1 MNISSLSLPPA
12 GSLRRAGLEIAAASF
27 LVLFQELA
35 LIRWLPVQVRVIAYF
50 PNLILI
56 SSFLGLGIGALRGR
70 KKSILWLWP
79 LSLAVV
85 VAVALGLSK
94 IAFTADS
101 VSEHLWLLYYDL
113 GPEAIVIDGVRLP
126 IILLFVLS
134 ACTFVPL
141 GQFVGERLDRFRRES
156 SSLWG
161 YSLDLLGSLLGVIT
175 FAVVSFIGAWPVTWF
190 ALIGFV
196 GLIVIGGRK
205 RLWAYYGVVMVA
217 IVVAVQVTE
226 PATAY
231 SPYYALATIPTE
243 TEPGFAVIA
252 NGSLHQR
259 ALNMVQPS
267 SGDDDPWAFTRIGYH
282 LPVQQMTGPK
292 RRALVLGAGTGND
305 VAMLLDEGFSEVHA
319 VEIDPVILQMGR
331 DHPNRPYDSDRVK
344 VFNQDGRAFLR
355 ETEYEYDLIVFGTLD
370 SMTRLSALSSV
381 RLDNFVYTTE
391 AIEAAAARLTP
402 EGGLLLYF
410 MIGEE
415 YIHRQLFGLLA
426 STFGAL
432 PAVRITNYVLFN
444 TIYAAG
450 PAFAHLSQPTPEV
463 VEAYYAVS
471 LPMLDLPTDDWP
483 FLYLPE
489 RGIGGFYLSLMAI
502 FLLIAIVGVLLSSRE
517 MREGLLKRREVDWEM
532 FLFGVAF
539 LLIET
544 KFVTTMN
551 LVWGATWLT
560 SAVVFGAILA
570 MILIGTVLMELR
582 PVPFA
587 WAATGLVLALFA
599 TYLVPTE
606 ALVGRSPAVRL
617 LLSVLMVGGPIFFAS
632 VCFALR
638 FRVRP
643 AADIAFGWNLL
654 GAVAGG
660 LLEFFSMS
668 LGLKALTLI
677 AIVAYLSAF
686 LIRSR
691 SSSREVAEAP
701 VKRDAQLSEPQ
712 PRLLAEVR

>member
-1 MNISSLSLPPA
+1 MKNSST
-12 GSLRRAGLEIAAASF
+12 SLRRAGLEIAAASF
-27 LVLFQELA
+27 VVLFQELA

-70 KKSILWLWP
+70 KKSMLWLWP
-79 LSLAVV
+79 LALAVV

-94 IAFTADS
+94 IAFSADS

-113 GPEAIVIDGVRLP
+113 GPEAIVVDGVRLP
-126 IILLFVLS
+126 IVLLFVLS
-134 ACTFVPL
+134 AISFVPL
-141 GQFVGERLDRFRRES
+141 GQFVGERLDRFRRQS

-161 YSLDLLGSLLGVIT
+161 YSLDLLGSLFGVIA

-190 ALIGFV
+190 ALIGLV
-196 GLIVIGGRK
+196 GLLVIAERK
-205 RLWAYYGVVMVA
+205 RLWAYYGVVMIA
-217 IVVAVQVTE
+217 IVVAVQATE
-226 PATAY
+226 PATDC
-231 SPYYALATIPTE
+231 SPYYALATTPTAE
-243 TEPGFAVIA
+243 EPGFAVIA
-252 NGSLHQR
+252 NGSIHQR
-259 ALNMVQPS
+259 AINMVQPP
-267 SGDDDPWAFTRIGYH
+267 SGDDGAGSFTRTGYH
-282 LPVQQMTGPK
+282 RPIRQMRGPK
-292 RRALVLGAGTGND
+292 GRALVLGAGTGND

-319 VEIDPVILQMGR
+319 VEIDPVILQLGR

-355 ETEYEYDLIVFGTLD
+355 DTEYQYDLIVFGTLD

-381 RLDNFVYTTE
+381 RLDNFVYTRE
-391 AIEAAAARLTP
+391 AIAAAASRLTP
-402 EGGLLLYF
+402 EGGLVLYF
-410 MIGEE
+410 MIGEH
-415 YIHRQLFGLLA
+415 YIRDHLTGILA
-426 STFGAL
+426 STFEAL
-432 PAVRITNYVLFN
+432 PAVHTTYYGLFN
-444 TIYAAG
+444 TIFASG
-450 PAFAHLSQPTPEV
+450 PAFAHLSQPTPEEV
-463 VEAYYAVS
+463 DEYYNVT
-471 LPMLDLPTDDWP
+471 LPSLDLPTDDWP
-483 FLYLPE
+483 YLYLPK
-489 RGIGGFYLSLMAI
+489 RGVGGFYLSLMAT
-502 FLLIAIVGVLLSSRE
+502 FLFIAVVGILVSSRE
-517 MREGLLKRREVDWEM
+517 MREGLLKRGEVDWEM
-532 FLFGVAF
+532 FLFGLAF

-570 MILIGTVLMELR
+570 MILVGTVLMELR
-582 PVPFA
+582 PLPWS
-587 WAATGLVLALFA
+587 WAATGLVLALLA

-606 ALVGRSPAVRL
+606 ALVGRSTAVRL

-638 FRVRP
+638 FRERP

-691 SSSREVAEAP
+691 GSGSHVADAP
-701 VKRDAQLSEPQ
+701 VHPDAK
-712 PRLLAEVR
+712 PRLLVEVP

>member
-1 MNISSLSLPPA
+1 MGNIEGHEKFLHAPA
-12 GSLRRAGLEIAAASF
+12 SGRLRDRGF
-27 LVLFQELA
+27 FFVVLFQELA

-70 KKSILWLWP
+70 KKSMLWLWP
-79 LSLAVV
+79 LTLAVV
-85 VAVALGLSK
+85 VAVAMGLSK

-113 GPEAIVIDGVRLP
+113 GPEAIVVDGVRLP

-134 ACTFVPL
+134 AASFVPL
-141 GQFVGERLDRFRRES
+141 GQFVGQRLDRFRRES

-161 YSLDLLGSLLGVIT
+161 YSLDLLGSLLGVIA

-190 ALIGFV
+190 ALIGLV
-196 GLIVIGGRK
+196 GLLVIAGKK
-205 RLWAYYGVVMVA
+205 RLWAYYGVVMIA
-217 IVVAVQVTE
+217 IVVAVQATE
-226 PATAY
+226 PATDY
-231 SPYYALATIPTE
+231 SPYYALATVPTPE
-243 TEPGFAVIA
+243 EPGFAVIA
-252 NGSLHQR
+252 NGSIHQR
-259 ALNMVQPS
+259 ALNLVQPP
-267 SGDDDPWAFTRIGYH
+267 SGDDGEYWLTRTGYH
-282 LPVQQMTGPK
+282 LPVRQMAGPK
-292 RRALVLGAGTGND
+292 GRALVLGAGTGND
-305 VAMLLDEGFSEVHA
+305 VAMLLDEGFLEVHA
-319 VEIDPVILQMGR
+319 VEIDPIILQMGR
-331 DHPNRPYDSDRVK
+331 DHPNRPYDSDRVT

-355 ETEYEYDLIVFGTLD
+355 DTEYRYDLIVFGTLD

-381 RLDNFVYTTE
+381 RLDNFVYTRE
-391 AIEAAAARLTP
+391 AIEAAASRLTP
-402 EGGLLLYF
+402 EGGLVLYF
-410 MIGEE
+410 MIGDS
-415 YIHRQLFGLLA
+415 YIGDHLTGILA
-426 STFGAL
+426 STFDAL
-432 PAVRITNYVLFN
+432 PAVHFTNYALFN
-444 TIYAAG
+444 TIFASG
-450 PAFAHLSQPTPEV
+450 PAFAHLSQPTPEAV
-463 VEAYYAVS
+463 DEYYNVT
-471 LPMLDLPTDDWP
+471 LPSLDLPTDDWP
-483 FLYLPE
+483 FLYLPK
-489 RGIGGFYLSLMAI
+489 RGVGGFYLSLMAT
-502 FLLIAIVGVLLSSRE
+502 FLAIAVVGILVSSRE
-517 MREGLLKRREVDWEM
+517 LREGLLKRGEVDWEM
-532 FLFGVAF
+532 FLFGLAF

-582 PVPFA
+582 PLPWA
-587 WAATGLVLALFA
+587 WAAAGLVLALFA

-606 ALVGRSPAVRL
+606 ALAGRSTAVRL

-691 SSSREVAEAP
+691 MSGPQVAEAAAN
-701 VKRDAQLSEPQ
+701 RDAQPHV
-712 PRLLAEVR
+712 LAEVR

>member
-1 MNISSLSLPPA
+1 MKNPSPT
-12 GSLRRAGLEIAAASF
+12 LRRAGIEIAAASF
-27 LVLFQELA
+27 VVLFQELA

-70 KKSILWLWP
+70 KKSMLWLWP
-79 LSLAVV
+79 LLLALVV
-85 VAVALGLSK
+85 GVAIGLSR
-94 IAFTADS
+94 IAFTADA

-134 ACTFVPL
+134 ASTFVPL
-141 GQFVGERLDRFRRES
+141 GQFVGEPLDRFRRES

-161 YSLDLLGSLLGVIT
+161 YSLDLLGSLLGVIG

-190 ALIGFV
+190 AVIGLV
-196 GLIVIGGRK
+196 GLLVIADKK
-205 RLWAYYGVVMVA
+205 RLWAYYGVAMIA
-217 IVVAVQVTE
+217 IVVAVQGTE
-226 PATAY
+226 PATDY
-231 SPYYALATIPTE
+231 SPYYALASIPTPV
-243 TEPGFAVIA
+243 EPGFAVIA

-259 ALNMVQPS
+259 ALNLVQPPS
-267 SGDDDPWAFTRIGYH
+267 TDDGAYALTRIGYH
-282 LPVQQMTGPK
+282 YPVRAMNGPK
-292 RRALVLGAGTGND
+292 GRALVLGAGTGND

-319 VEIDPVILQMGR
+319 VEIDPVIIQMGR
-331 DHPNRPYDSDRVK
+331 DHPNRPYDSDRVT

-355 ETEYEYDLIVFGTLD
+355 DTEYLYDLIVFGTLD

-381 RLDNFVYTTE
+381 RLDNFVYTRE
-391 AIEAAAARLTP
+391 AIEAAASHLAP
-402 EGGLLLYF
+402 EGGLVLYF
-410 MIGEE
+410 MIGEQ
-415 YIHRQLFGLLA
+415 YIYDQLVGILA
-426 STFGAL
+426 STFEAL
-432 PAVRITNYVLFN
+432 PAVHQTNYALFN
-444 TIYAAG
+444 TIFASG
-450 PAFAHLSQPTPEV
+450 PAFVHLSQPSPEV
-463 VEAYYAVS
+463 IDEYFNVTLRS
-471 LPMLDLPTDDWP
+471 LDLPTDDWP
-483 FLYLPE
+483 YLYLPE
-489 RGIGGFYLSLMAI
+489 RGLSGFYLSLMAT
-502 FLLIAIVGVLLSSRE
+502 FLVVAVVGILVSSRE
-517 MREGLLKRREVDWEM
+517 MRQGLLERGEVDWEM

-582 PVPFA
+582 PLPWS
-587 WAATGLVLALFA
+587 WAATGLIVALCA
-599 TYLVPTE
+599 TYIVPTE
-606 ALVGRSPAVRL
+606 ALVGRSTAVRL

-691 SSSREVAEAP
+691 ASGPQVAEVPEGRSAP
-701 VKRDAQLSEPQ
+701 P
-712 PRLLAEVR
+712 LLFAEVP

>member
-1 MNISSLSLPPA
+1 MKNPSA
-12 GSLRRAGLEIAAASF
+12 TLRRAGIEIAAASF
-27 LVLFQELA
+27 VVLFQELA
-35 LIRWLPVQVRVIAYF
+35 LIRWLPAQVRVIAYF

-70 KKSILWLWP
+70 KKPVLWLWP
-79 LSLAVV
+79 LLLALVV
-85 VAVALGLSK
+85 GVAIGLSR

-113 GPEAIVIDGVRLP
+113 PPDAIVVDGVRLP

-134 ACTFVPL
+134 ASTFVRL
-141 GQFVGERLDRFRRES
+141 GQFVGARLDLFRRES

-161 YSLDLLGSLLGVIT
+161 YSLDLLGSLLGVIG

-190 ALIGFV
+190 AVIGLV
-196 GLIVIGGRK
+196 GLLVIAHKK
-205 RLWAYYGVVMVA
+205 RIWAYYGVAMIA
-217 IVVAVQVTE
+217 IGVAVQATE
-226 PATAY
+226 PATDY
-231 SPYYALATIPTE
+231 SPYYALATVPTPE
-243 TEPGFAVIA
+243 EPGFAVIA

-259 ALNMVQPS
+259 ALNVVQPP
-267 SGDDDPWAFTRIGYH
+267 SGDDGAYALTRIGYH
-282 LPVQQMTGPK
+282 FPIWGMNGPK
-292 RRALVLGAGTGND
+292 GRALVLGAGTGND

-331 DHPNRPYDSDRVK
+331 EHPNRPYDSDRVT

-355 ETEYEYDLIVFGTLD
+355 DTEYRYDLIVFGTLD

-391 AIEAAAARLTP
+391 AIEAAASRLTP
-402 EGGLLLYF
+402 EGGLVLYF
-410 MIGEE
+410 MIGEQH
-415 YIHRQLFGLLA
+415 IRQKLFGILA
-426 STFGAL
+426 STFEAL
-432 PAVRITNYVLFN
+432 PAVHVTNYALFN
-444 TIYAAG
+444 TIFASG
-450 PAFAHLSQPTPEV
+450 PAFTHLSEPTPEEV
-463 VEAYYAVS
+463 DEYYNTI
-471 LPMLDLPTDDWP
+471 LPSLDLPTDDWP
-483 FLYLPE
+483 YLYLPE
-489 RGIGGFYLSLMAI
+489 RGVGGFYLSLMATFFFI
-502 FLLIAIVGVLLSSRE
+502 ALIGVLLSSRE
-517 MREGLLKRREVDWEM
+517 MREGLLERGEMDWEM
-532 FLFGVAF
+532 FLFGLAF

-582 PVPFA
+582 PLPWA
-587 WAATGLVLALFA
+587 WASTGLVLALFA

-606 ALVGRSPAVRL
+606 ALVGRSTAVRL
-617 LLSVLMVGGPIFFAS
+617 MLSVLMVGGPIFFAS

-660 LLEFFSMS
+660 LLEFLSMS

-677 AIVAYLSAF
+677 AIGAYLSAF

-691 SSSREVAEAP
+691 TAAAQVGEAP
-701 VKRDAQLSEPQ
+701 VRGGPE
-712 PRLLAEVR
+712 PRLVTEVV

>member
-1 MNISSLSLPPA
+1 M
-12 GSLRRAGLEIAAASF
+12 
-27 LVLFQELA
+27 

-70 KKSILWLWP
+70 KKSMLWLWP
-79 LSLAVV
+79 LTLAVV
-85 VAVALGLSK
+85 VAAAVVLSK

-113 GPEAIVIDGVRLP
+113 GPDAIVVDGVRLP

-134 ACTFVPL
+134 ACSFVPL

-161 YSLDLLGSLLGVIT
+161 YSLDLLGSLLGVIA

-190 ALIGFV
+190 ALIGLV
-196 GLIVIGGRK
+196 GFSVIAGKK
-205 RLWAYYGVVMVA
+205 RLWAYYVVVMFA
-217 IVVAVQVTE
+217 IVVAVQATE
-226 PATAY
+226 PATDY
-231 SPYYALATIPTE
+231 SPYYALAAIPTPN
-243 TEPGFAVIA
+243 EPGFSVVA

-259 ALNMVQPS
+259 ALNLVQPS
-267 SGDDDPWAFTRIGYH
+267 SGDDGPYAHTRAGYH
-282 LPVQQMTGPK
+282 SPVRQMKGSK
-292 RRALVLGAGTGND
+292 DRALVLGAGTGND

-319 VEIDPVILQMGR
+319 VEIDPVI
-331 DHPNRPYDSDRVK
+331 
-344 VFNQDGRAFLR
+344 
-355 ETEYEYDLIVFGTLD
+355 LIVFGTLD

-391 AIEAAAARLTP
+391 AIEAAASRLAP
-402 EGGLLLYF
+402 REGLVLYF
-410 MIGEE
+410 MIGEPF
-415 YIHRQLFGLLA
+415 IHSQLVGILA
-426 STFGAL
+426 KTFETL
-432 PAVRITNYVLFN
+432 PAVQIGNYAMFN

-450 PAFAHLSQPTPEV
+450 PAFAHLSQPTA
-463 VEAYYAVS
+463 EAYFTVT
-471 LPMLDLPTDDWP
+471 LPSLDLPTDDWP
-483 FLYLPE
+483 YLYLPE
-489 RGIGGFYLSLMAI
+489 RGIDGFYLSLMAT
-502 FLLIAIVGVLLSSRE
+502 FLLIAVVGILVSSRE
-517 MREGLLKRREVDWEM
+517 MREGLLKRGEVDWEM
-532 FLFGVAF
+532 FLYGLAF

-570 MILIGTVLMELR
+570 MILIGTVLMQLR
-582 PVPFA
+582 PLPWA
-587 WAATGLVLALFA
+587 WAAAGLVLALFA

-606 ALVGRSPAVRL
+606 ALVGRSTAVRL

-677 AIVAYLSAF
+677 AILAYLSAF
-686 LIRSR
+686 LVRLR
-691 SSSREVAEAP
+691 TSSPRVAEAP
-701 VKRDAQLSEPQ
+701 VRGDAQ
-712 PRLLAEVR
+712 PRVLAEVA

>member
-1 MNISSLSLPPA
+1 MKSSST
-12 GSLRRAGLEIAAASF
+12 SLRRAGLEIAAASF

-70 KKSILWLWP
+70 KKSMLWLWP
-79 LSLAVV
+79 LALALV

-113 GPEAIVIDGVRLP
+113 GPEAMVVDGVRLP

-134 ACTFVPL
+134 AISFVPL

-161 YSLDLLGSLLGVIT
+161 YSLDLLGSLLGVIA

-190 ALIGFV
+190 GLIGLV
-196 GLIVIGGRK
+196 GLLVIAGKK
-205 RLWAYYGVVMVA
+205 RLWAYYVVVMIA
-217 IVVAVQVTE
+217 IAVAVQATE
-226 PATAY
+226 PATDY
-231 SPYYALATIPTE
+231 SPYYALATTPTSTP

-252 NGSLHQR
+252 NGSIHQR
-259 ALNMVQPS
+259 AMNLVQPP
-267 SGDDDPWAFTRIGYH
+267 SGDDGAGSLTRTGYH
-282 LPVQQMTGPK
+282 RPIRQMRGPK
-292 RRALVLGAGTGND
+292 GKALVLGAGTGND

-319 VEIDPVILQMGR
+319 VEIDPVILQLGR
-331 DHPNRPYDSDRVK
+331 DHPNRPYQSDKIK

-355 ETEYEYDLIVFGTLD
+355 DTEYQYDLIVFGTLD

-381 RLDNFVYTTE
+381 RLDNFVYTRE
-391 AIEAAAARLTP
+391 AIAAAASRLTP
-402 EGGLLLYF
+402 EGGLVLYF
-410 MIGEE
+410 MIGEP
-415 YIHRQLFGLLA
+415 YIGEHLIGLLA
-426 STFGAL
+426 STFEAL
-432 PAVRITNYVLFN
+432 PAVHVTDYGLFN
-444 TIYAAG
+444 TIFTSG
-450 PAFAHLSQPTPEV
+450 PAFAHLSQPTPE
-463 VEAYYAVS
+463 AVDEYFNVT
-471 LPMLDLPTDDWP
+471 LPSLDLPTDDWP
-483 FLYLPE
+483 YLYLPE
-489 RGIGGFYLSLMAI
+489 KGVGGFYLSLMAT
-502 FLLIAIVGVLLSSRE
+502 FLLIAVVGILVSSRE
-517 MREGLLKRREVDWEM
+517 MREGLLKRGEVDWEM
-532 FLFGVAF
+532 FLFGLAF

-570 MILIGTVLMELR
+570 VILVGTVLMELR
-582 PVPFA
+582 PLPWS
-587 WAATGLVLALFA
+587 WAATGLVLALLA

-606 ALVGRSPAVRL
+606 ALVGRSTAVRL

-638 FRVRP
+638 FRERP

-654 GAVAGG
+654 GAVVGG

-668 LGLKALTLI
+668 LGLKALTLM

-686 LIRSR
+686 LIRLR
-691 SSSREVAEAP
+691 SSGPHVAEAP
-701 VKRDAQLSEPQ
+701 VHPDAK
-712 PRLLAEVR
+712 PRLLVEVP

>member
-1 MNISSLSLPPA
+1 MKSSST
-12 GSLRRAGLEIAAASF
+12 SLRRAGLEIAAASF
-27 LVLFQELA
+27 VVLFQELA

-70 KKSILWLWP
+70 KKSMLWLWP
-79 LSLAVV
+79 LTLAVV

-94 IAFTADS
+94 IAFTGDS

-113 GPEAIVIDGVRLP
+113 GPEAIVVDGVRLP

-134 ACTFVPL
+134 AISFVPL

-161 YSLDLLGSLLGVIT
+161 YSLDLLGSLLGVIA

-190 ALIGFV
+190 ALIGLV
-196 GLIVIGGRK
+196 GLLVIAERK
-205 RLWAYYGVVMVA
+205 RLWAYYGVVMIA

-226 PATAY
+226 PATDY
-231 SPYYALATIPTE
+231 SPYYALATTPTAE
-243 TEPGFAVIA
+243 EPGFAVIA
-252 NGSLHQR
+252 NGSIHQR
-259 ALNMVQPS
+259 AINMVQPP
-267 SGDDDPWAFTRIGYH
+267 SGDYGAGAFTRTGYH
-282 LPVQQMTGPK
+282 RPIRQMRGPK
-292 RRALVLGAGTGND
+292 GRALVLGAGTGND
-305 VAMLLDEGFSEVHA
+305 VAMLLDEGFSEIHA

-331 DHPNRPYDSDRVK
+331 DHPNRPYQSDKVK

-355 ETEYEYDLIVFGTLD
+355 DTEYQYDLIVFGTLD

-381 RLDNFVYTTE
+381 RLDNFVYTRE
-391 AIEAAAARLTP
+391 AIAAAASRLTP

-410 MIGEE
+410 MIGEP
-415 YIHRQLFGLLA
+415 YIRDHLTGILA
-426 STFGAL
+426 STFEAL
-432 PAVRITNYVLFN
+432 PAVDATYYGLFN
-444 TIYAAG
+444 TVFASG
-450 PAFAHLSQPTPEV
+450 PAFAHLSQPTPEEV
-463 VEAYYAVS
+463 DEYYNVI
-471 LPMLDLPTDDWP
+471 LPSLDLPTDDWP
-483 FLYLPE
+483 YLYLPE
-489 RGIGGFYLSLMAI
+489 RGVGGFYLSLMAT
-502 FLLIAIVGVLLSSRE
+502 FLLIAVVGILVSSRE
-517 MREGLLKRREVDWEM
+517 MREGLLKRGEVDWEM
-532 FLFGVAF
+532 FLFGLAF

-570 MILIGTVLMELR
+570 MILVGTVLMELR
-582 PVPFA
+582 PLPWI
-587 WAATGLVLALFA
+587 WAGTGLVMALLA

-606 ALVGRSPAVRL
+606 ALVGRSTAVRL
-617 LLSVLMVGGPIFFAS
+617 MLSVLMVGGPIFFAS

-638 FRVRP
+638 FRERP

-654 GAVAGG
+654 GAVVGG

-668 LGLKALTLI
+668 LGLKALTLM

-686 LIRSR
+686 LIRLR
-691 SSSREVAEAP
+691 SSGPHVAEAP
-701 VKRDAQLSEPQ
+701 VHPDAK
-712 PRLLAEVR
+712 PRLLVEVR

>member
-1 MNISSLSLPPA
+1 MKNSST
-12 GSLRRAGLEIAAASF
+12 SLRRAGLEIAAASF
-27 LVLFQELA
+27 LVLFQELV

-70 KKSILWLWP
+70 KKSMLWLWP
-79 LSLAVV
+79 LTLAVV
-85 VAVALGLSK
+85 VTAAVVLSK

-113 GPEAIVIDGVRLP
+113 GPGAIVVDGVRLP

-134 ACTFVPL
+134 ACSFVPL

-161 YSLDLLGSLLGVIT
+161 YSLDLLGSLLGVIA

-190 ALIGFV
+190 ALIGLV
-196 GLIVIGGRK
+196 GFSVIAGKK
-205 RLWAYYGVVMVA
+205 RLWAYYVVVMFA
-217 IVVAVQVTE
+217 IVVAVQATE
-226 PATAY
+226 PATDY
-231 SPYYALATIPTE
+231 SPYYALAAIPTPN
-243 TEPGFAVIA
+243 EPGFSVVA

-259 ALNMVQPS
+259 ALNLVQPS
-267 SGDDDPWAFTRIGYH
+267 SGDDGPYAHTRAGYH
-282 LPVQQMTGPK
+282 SPVRQMKGSK
-292 RRALVLGAGTGND
+292 DRALVLGAGTGND

-331 DHPNRPYDSDRVK
+331 DHPNRPYDSDKVK

-355 ETEYEYDLIVFGTLD
+355 DTEYEYDLIVFGTLD

-391 AIEAAAARLTP
+391 AIEAAASRLAP
-402 EGGLLLYF
+402 GGGLVLYF
-410 MIGEE
+410 MIGEPF
-415 YIHRQLFGLLA
+415 IHSQLVGILA
-426 STFGAL
+426 KTFETL
-432 PAVRITNYVLFN
+432 PAVQIGNYAMFN

-450 PAFAHLSQPTPEV
+450 PAFAHLSQPTPEA
-463 VEAYYAVS
+463 VEAYFTVT
-471 LPMLDLPTDDWP
+471 LPSLDLPTDDWP
-483 FLYLPE
+483 YLYLPE
-489 RGIGGFYLSLMAI
+489 RGIDGFYLSLMAT
-502 FLLIAIVGVLLSSRE
+502 FLLIAVVGILVSSRE
-517 MREGLLKRREVDWEM
+517 MRQGLLKRGEVDWEM
-532 FLFGVAF
+532 FLFGLAF

-570 MILIGTVLMELR
+570 MILIATVLMQLR
-582 PVPFA
+582 PLPWA
-587 WAATGLVLALFA
+587 WAAAGLVLALFA

-606 ALVGRSPAVRL
+606 ALVGRSTAVRL

-677 AIVAYLSAF
+677 AILAYLSAF
-686 LIRSR
+686 LVRLRTSGPR
-691 SSSREVAEAP
+691 VAEAP
-701 VKRDAQLSEPQ
+701 VRGDAQA
-712 PRLLAEVR
+712 RVLAEVA

>member
-1 MNISSLSLPPA
+1 MNNSST
-12 GSLRRAGLEIAAASF
+12 SLRRAGIEIAAASF
-27 LVLFQELA
+27 VVLFQELA

-56 SSFLGLGIGALRGR
+56 GSFLGLGIGALRGR
-70 KKSILWLWP
+70 KKSMLWLWP
-79 LSLAVV
+79 LTLALV
-85 VAVALGLSK
+85 VAVAIGLSR

-113 GPEAIVIDGVRLP
+113 GREAIVVEGVRIP

-134 ACTFVPL
+134 ASSFVPL
-141 GQFVGERLDRFRRES
+141 GQFVGERLERFRRES

-161 YSLDLLGSLLGVIT
+161 YSLDLLGSLLGVIG

-190 ALIGFV
+190 A
-196 GLIVIGGRK
+196 VIGLFGLLVIANKK
-205 RLWAYYGVVMVA
+205 RLWAYYGVAMIA
-217 IVVAVQVTE
+217 IVVAVQATE
-226 PATAY
+226 PATDY
-231 SPYYALATIPTE
+231 SPYYALSTAPT
-243 TEPGFAVIA
+243 TTPAEPGFSVVA

-259 ALNMVQPS
+259 ALNVVQPS
-267 SGDDDPWAFTRIGYH
+267 SGDDGPYAHMRVGYH
-282 LPVQQMTGPK
+282 SPVRQMKGPK
-292 RRALVLGAGTGND
+292 GRVLVLGAGTGND

-319 VEIDPVILQMGR
+319 VEIDPIILQMGR
-331 DHPNRPYDSDRVK
+331 DHPNRPYESDRVK

-355 ETEYEYDLIVFGTLD
+355 DTEYQYDLIVFGTLD

-391 AIEAAAARLTP
+391 AIEAAASRLAP
-402 EGGLLLYF
+402 GGGLVLYF
-410 MIGEE
+410 MIAER
-415 YIHRQLFGLLA
+415 YIHDHLFGILA
-426 STFGAL
+426 STFEAL
-432 PAVRITNYVLFN
+432 PAVQIADYALFN

-450 PAFAHLSQPTPEV
+450 PAFAHLSQPTPEE
-463 VEAYYAVS
+463 VEAYYSVI
-471 LPMLDLPTDDWP
+471 LPSLDLPTDDWP
-483 FLYLPE
+483 YLYLSE
-489 RGIGGFYLSLMAI
+489 RGVSGFYLSLMAT
-502 FLLIAIVGVLLSSRE
+502 FLVIAIVGILMGSRE
-517 MREGLLKRREVDWEM
+517 MREGLLRRGEVDWEM
-532 FLFGVAF
+532 FLFGLAF

-582 PVPFA
+582 PLPWV
-587 WAATGLVLALFA
+587 WAAAGLVLALFV
-599 TYLVPTE
+599 TYLVPTG
-606 ALVGRSPAVRL
+606 ALVGRTTPVRL
-617 LLSVLMVGGPIFFAS
+617 LLSVLLVGGPIFFAS

-677 AIVAYLSAF
+677 AIAAYLTAF
-686 LIRSR
+686 LVRSR
-691 SSSREVAEAP
+691 TSGPRVAEASEH
-701 VKRDAQLSEPQ
+701 RDAQ
-712 PRLLAEVR
+712 PRLLAEVS

>member
-1 MNISSLSLPPA
+1 M
-12 GSLRRAGLEIAAASF
+12 RRAGLEIAAASF
-27 LVLFQELA
+27 VVLFQELA

-70 KKSILWLWP
+70 KKSMLWLWP
-79 LSLAVV
+79 LALAVV
-85 VAVALGLSK
+85 VVVALGLSK

-113 GPEAIVIDGVRLP
+113 GPDALVIDGVRLP
-126 IILLFVLS
+126 IVLLFILS
-134 ACTFVPL
+134 AASFVPL

-161 YSLDLLGSLLGVIT
+161 YSLDLLGSLLGVIA

-190 ALIGFV
+190 ALIGLV
-196 GLIVIGGRK
+196 GLLVIGGKK
-205 RLWAYYGVVMVA
+205 RLWAYYGVVMIA
-217 IVVAVQVTE
+217 IAVAVQATE
-226 PATAY
+226 PATDY
-231 SPYYALATIPTE
+231 SPYYALAAIPTSA
-243 TEPGFAVIA
+243 EPGFAVVA

-259 ALNMVQPS
+259 ALNVVQS
-267 SGDDDPWAFTRIGYH
+267 SSEDYGPYALTRVGYH
-282 LPVQQMTGPK
+282 LPVQQMRGPK
-292 RRALVLGAGTGND
+292 GRALVLGAGTGND
-305 VAMLLDEGFSEVHA
+305 VATLLDEGFSEVHA
-319 VEIDPVILQMGR
+319 VEIDPIILEMGR

-355 ETEYEYDLIVFGTLD
+355 DTEYEYDLIVFGTLD

-391 AIEAAAARLTP
+391 AIEAAASRLAP
-402 EGGLLLYF
+402 GGGLVLYF
-410 MIGEE
+410 MIGEQ
-415 YIHRQLFGLLA
+415 YIHTQLVGILA
-426 STFGAL
+426 SAFEAL
-432 PAVRITNYVLFN
+432 PAVQITDYALFN

-450 PAFAHLSQPTPEV
+450 PAFAHLSQPTPEA
-463 VEAYYAVS
+463 VEAYFTVT
-471 LPMLDLPTDDWP
+471 LPSLDLPTDDWP
-483 FLYLPE
+483 YLYLPE
-489 RGIGGFYLSLMAI
+489 RGIDGFYLSLMAI
-502 FLLIAIVGVLLSSRE
+502 FLLIALVGVLVSSRE
-517 MREGLLKRREVDWEM
+517 MREGLLKRGEVDWEM
-532 FLFGVAF
+532 FLFGLAF

-570 MILIGTVLMELR
+570 MILFGTVLMQLR
-582 PVPFA
+582 PLSWA
-587 WAATGLVLALFA
+587 WAATGLVLTLFA

-606 ALVGRSPAVRL
+606 ALVGRSTAVRL

-643 AADIAFGWNLL
+643 AANIAFGWNLL
-654 GAVAGG
+654 GAVVGG

-677 AIVAYLSAF
+677 AILAYLSAF
-686 LIRSR
+686 LVRSR
-691 SSSREVAEAP
+691 TANPQVAKAP
-701 VKRDAQLSEPQ
+701 AHGDTQ
-712 PRLLAEVR
+712 PGLFAEVG

>member
-1 MNISSLSLPPA
+1 MKNSST
-12 GSLRRAGLEIAAASF
+12 SLRRAGLEIAAASF
-27 LVLFQELA
+27 LVLFQELV

-70 KKSILWLWP
+70 KKSMLWLWP
-79 LSLAVV
+79 LTLAVV
-85 VAVALGLSK
+85 VAAAVVLSK

-113 GPEAIVIDGVRLP
+113 GPDAIVVDGVRLP

-134 ACTFVPL
+134 ACSFVPL

-161 YSLDLLGSLLGVIT
+161 YSLDLLGSLLGVIA

-190 ALIGFV
+190 ALIGLV
-196 GLIVIGGRK
+196 GFSVIAGKK
-205 RLWAYYGVVMVA
+205 RLWAYYVVVMFA
-217 IVVAVQVTE
+217 IVVAVQATE
-226 PATAY
+226 PATDY
-231 SPYYALATIPTE
+231 SPYYALAAIPTPN
-243 TEPGFAVIA
+243 EPGFSVVA

-259 ALNMVQPS
+259 ALNLVQPS
-267 SGDDDPWAFTRIGYH
+267 SRDDGPYAHTRAGYH
-282 LPVQQMTGPK
+282 SPVRQMKGSK
-292 RRALVLGAGTGND
+292 DRALVLGAGTGND

-331 DHPNRPYDSDRVK
+331 DHPNRPYDSDKVK

-355 ETEYEYDLIVFGTLD
+355 DTEYEYDLIVFGTLD

-391 AIEAAAARLTP
+391 AIEAAASRLAP
-402 EGGLLLYF
+402 RGGLVLYF
-410 MIGEE
+410 MIGEPF
-415 YIHRQLFGLLA
+415 IHSQLVGILA
-426 STFGAL
+426 KTFETL
-432 PAVRITNYVLFN
+432 PAVQIGNYAMFN

-450 PAFAHLSQPTPEV
+450 PAFAHLSQPTAEA
-463 VEAYYAVS
+463 VEAYFTVT
-471 LPMLDLPTDDWP
+471 LPSLDLPTDDWP
-483 FLYLPE
+483 YLYLPE
-489 RGIGGFYLSLMAI
+489 RGIDGFYLSLMAT
-502 FLLIAIVGVLLSSRE
+502 FLLIAVVGILVSSRE
-517 MREGLLKRREVDWEM
+517 MREGLLKRGEVDWEM
-532 FLFGVAF
+532 FLYGLAF

-570 MILIGTVLMELR
+570 MILIGTVLMQLR
-582 PVPFA
+582 PLPWA
-587 WAATGLVLALFA
+587 WAAAGLVLALFA

-606 ALVGRSPAVRL
+606 ALVGRSTAVRL

-677 AIVAYLSAF
+677 AILAYLSAF
-686 LIRSR
+686 LVRLRTSGPR
-691 SSSREVAEAP
+691 VAEAP
-701 VKRDAQLSEPQ
+701 VRGDAQ
-712 PRLLAEVR
+712 PRVLAEVA

>member
-1 MNISSLSLPPA
+1 MTNSST
-12 GSLRRAGLEIAAASF
+12 SLRRAGLEIAAASF
-27 LVLFQELA
+27 VVLFQELA

-70 KKSILWLWP
+70 KKSMLWLWP
-79 LSLAVV
+79 LALAVV

-113 GPEAIVIDGVRLP
+113 GPEAIVVDGVRLP

-134 ACTFVPL
+134 AISFVPL
-141 GQFVGERLDRFRRES
+141 GQFVGERLDRFRRQS

-161 YSLDLLGSLLGVIT
+161 YSLDLLGSLLGVIA

-190 ALIGFV
+190 ALIGLLGLFV
-196 GLIVIGGRK
+196 IAERK
-205 RLWAYYGVVMVA
+205 RLWAYYSVVMIA
-217 IVVAVQVTE
+217 IVVAVQATE
-226 PATAY
+226 PATDY
-231 SPYYALATIPTE
+231 SPYYALATTPTAE
-243 TEPGFAVIA
+243 EPGFAVIA
-252 NGSLHQR
+252 NGSIHQR
-259 ALNMVQPS
+259 AINMVQPP
-267 SGDDDPWAFTRIGYH
+267 SGDYGAGSFTRTGYH
-282 LPVQQMTGPK
+282 RPIQQMRGPK
-292 RRALVLGAGTGND
+292 GRALVLGAGTGND

-319 VEIDPVILQMGR
+319 VEIDPVILKMGR
-331 DHPNRPYDSDRVK
+331 DHPNRPYDSHRVK

-355 ETEYEYDLIVFGTLD
+355 DTEYQYDLIVFGTLD

-381 RLDNFVYTTE
+381 RLDNFVYTRE
-391 AIEAAAARLTP
+391 AIEAAASRLTP
-402 EGGLLLYF
+402 EGGLVLYF
-410 MIGEE
+410 MIGED
-415 YIHRQLFGLLA
+415 YIRDHLIGILA
-426 STFGAL
+426 STFQAL
-432 PAVRITNYVLFN
+432 PAVHRTYYGLFN
-444 TIYAAG
+444 TIFASG
-450 PAFAHLSQPTPEV
+450 PAFAHLSQPTPE
-463 VEAYYAVS
+463 AVNEYFNVT
-471 LPMLDLPTDDWP
+471 LPSLDLPTDDWP
-483 FLYLPE
+483 YLYLPE
-489 RGIGGFYLSLMAI
+489 KGVGGFYLSLIAT
-502 FLLIAIVGVLLSSRE
+502 FLLIAVVGILVSSRE
-517 MREGLLKRREVDWEM
+517 MRVGLLKRGEVDWEM
-532 FLFGVAF
+532 FLFGLAF

-570 MILIGTVLMELR
+570 MILVGTVLIELR
-582 PVPFA
+582 PMPWA
-587 WAATGLVLALFA
+587 WAATGLVLALFV
-599 TYLVPTE
+599 TYLVPTG
-606 ALVGRSPAVRL
+606 ALVGRTVPVRL

-643 AADIAFGWNLL
+643 AADVAFGWNLL

-691 SSSREVAEAP
+691 SSGSPVAEAP
-701 VKRDAQLSEPQ
+701 VRRDAQ
-712 PRLLAEVR
+712 PRLLAEVP

>member
-1 MNISSLSLPPA
+1 MNNFPISLHPTA
-12 GSLRRAGLEIAAASF
+12 SLRRAGLEIAAVSF
-27 LVLFQELA
+27 VGLFQELA

-70 KKSILWLWP
+70 KKSMLWLWP
-79 LSLAVV
+79 VALAVV

-113 GPEAIVIDGVRLP
+113 GPDAMVIDGIRLP

-134 ACTFVPL
+134 ACSFVPL

-161 YSLDLLGSLLGVIT
+161 YSLDLLGSLLGVIA

-190 ALIGFV
+190 ALIGVV
-196 GLIVIGGRK
+196 GVVVIAERK
-205 RLWAYYGVVMVA
+205 RLWAYYGVVMIA
-217 IVVAVQVTE
+217 IVVAVQATE
-226 PATAY
+226 RATAY
-231 SPYYALATIPTE
+231 SPYYALEAIATPD
-243 TEPGFAVIA
+243 EPGFAVIA

-259 ALNMVQPS
+259 ALNLVQPS
-267 SGDDDPWAFTRIGYH
+267 SEDDGAYALTRVGYH
-282 LPVQQMTGPK
+282 LPVRQMRGPK
-292 RRALVLGAGTGND
+292 DRALVLGAGTGND
-305 VAMLLDEGFSEVHA
+305 VAMLLDEGFAEVHA
-319 VEIDPVILQMGR
+319 VEIDPIILEMGR
-331 DHPNRPYDSDRVK
+331 DHPNRPYASDRVK

-355 ETEYEYDLIVFGTLD
+355 DTEYKYDLIVFGTLD

-381 RLDNFVYTTE
+381 RLDNFIYTTE
-391 AIEAAAARLTP
+391 AIEAAASRLTP
-402 EGGLLLYF
+402 GGGLLLYF
-410 MIGEE
+410 MIGEQ
-415 YIHRQLFGLLA
+415 YIHTRLMGLLA
-426 STFGAL
+426 STFEVL
-432 PAVRITNYVLFN
+432 PAVRIANYALFN

-450 PAFAHLSQPTPEV
+450 PAFAHLSQATPEE
-463 VEAYYAVS
+463 VEAYFTVT
-471 LPMLDLPTDDWP
+471 LPALDLPTDDWP
-483 FLYLPE
+483 YLYLRE
-489 RGIGGFYLSLMAI
+489 RGIGGFYLSLMAT
-502 FLLIAIVGVLLSSRE
+502 FLLIAVVGILVSSRE

-551 LVWGATWLT
+551 LVWGSTWLT

-606 ALVGRSPAVRL
+606 ALVGRSTAVRL
-617 LLSVLMVGGPIFFAS
+617 MLSVLMVGGPIFFAS

-691 SSSREVAEAP
+691 SSGPQVEAP
-701 VKRDAQLSEPQ
+701 VHRDAEPPR
-712 PRLLAEVR
+712 PRLLVEVP